1 MMPRKK
7 NPNMSYV
14 TRAECFQISGD
25 IKRDLNTIKLTLVG
39 EDMRGGLV
47 KDLQEIKA
55 ATSVLKTVVV
65 PIVISVVS
73 ALITYGFIRLFG

>member
-1 MMPRKK
+1 MGRKK
-7 NPNMSYV
+7 NPNTSYV

-25 IKRDLNTIKLTLVG
+25 IKKDLNTIKLTLVG

-73 ALITYGFIRLFG
+73 ALITYGFIKLFG